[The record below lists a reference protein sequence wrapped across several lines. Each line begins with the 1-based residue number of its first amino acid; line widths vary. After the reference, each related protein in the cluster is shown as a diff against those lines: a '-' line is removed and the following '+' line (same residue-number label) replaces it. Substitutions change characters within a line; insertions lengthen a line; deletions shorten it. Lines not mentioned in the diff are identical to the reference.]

1 MIIEKAGAPVSGSC
15 LQNKKQRKKTCIYSP
30 SRRMYIPKIKKQK
43 VSMSPSPEGNNYDL
57 GLENILP
64 NPLNDKK
71 RTITDD

>member
-1 MIIEKAGAPVSGSC
+1 
-15 LQNKKQRKKTCIYSP
+15 
-30 SRRMYIPKIKKQK
+30 MYIPKIKKQK